1 MRIGEGNSLIHSAKK
16 LPFMFSLKSYLVP
29 LFFNYICLFAKIP
42 AKNMP
47 CDIEFRY
54 KYIKF
59 RYKMPLITK

>member
-1 MRIGEGNSLIHSAKK
+1 
-16 LPFMFSLKSYLVP
+16 MFPLKSYLVP
-29 LFFNYICLFAKIP
+29 LIFNYICLFAKIP

-59 RYKMPLITK
+59 RYKMPIITK